1 MVRAG
6 DLVVEFDRQDQL
18 KNALD
23 RRVELNDLEQQ
34 IRKKQAEGGA
44 ARAKDDSELMQ
55 AESALGRAQLEILK
69 NEMLP
74 KIQAEKNTQAL
85 EEAQAKVKQLKTTYE
100 LKRKAAE
107 ADLRILQIRRDRA
120 ENAMHQAES
129 NADRMAIKSPI
140 GGMAVLRS
148 IWKSNNMA
156 EVQEGEEVRS
166 GMPIVD
172 VVNPASMRVRAKV
185 NQADI
190 GELKPGL
197 SVRIGLDAYP
207 DLSFTGRV
215 SQISPLAVT
224 STLSPKVRNFIALIA
239 VDGAH
244 PNLMPDLT
252 ASLDVETA
260 APARRAGRAARRAA
274 VRRRAGVRARAPRQR
289 RQRSDGHGGRHERA
303 RSSRD
308 VRARRWRSRRTQYSR
323 REPGLTMT
331 AGRRV
336 AAMLRTRPKSAIAV
350 LLLIGLGITA
360 TFVRARHHR
369 RARTCRCPRSRAG
382 SSSTRSRSAA
392 TSVPS
397 SRSCSPPPMQ
407 SGDLQIVKLAAN
419 GSIVKAGDV
428 VVVFDASTLQRTMQE
443 KQSELKQANAEIEQA
458 SAQARITQEQNATRV
473 DAFEVQHPARPA
485 RRQQG
490 RHGLAHRERAGQA
503 DAQGQR
509 AEAAGARG
517 QGHLRRDLERSG
529 PRRASSA
536 SARRPCSISSAPS
549 VASRTCSCGP
559 RPPGWSTC

>member
-1 MVRAG
+1 MSISRVRLGLIVAGVCVVSGAVAATLLARAPQDVPGHQREASSTVARRDFVKSVRLSGSVEAVEATTISTPRLAGQNNQSLVITSLVRPGTMVRAG

-34 IRKKQAEGGA
+34 IRKKQAEGNA
-44 ARAKDDSELMQ
+44 ARARDDSELMQ
-55 AESALGRAQLEILK
+55 AQSSLGRAQLEILK

-85 EEAQAKVKQLKTTYE
+85 EEAHAKVRQLKTTYD
-100 LKRKAAE
+100 LKRAAAD

-120 ENAMHQAES
+120 ENAMRQAES

-190 GELKPGL
+190 GVLKPGL

-224 STLSPKVRNFIALIA
+224 SALSPKVRNFIALIA

-252 ASLDVETA
+252 ASLDVEIERQ
-260 APARRAGRAARRAA
+260 PRALIVPRDALRFDGEQVLVRVRKGNDVADQTVTVGSMNAHEAVITSGLTDGAVIERNRAAT
-274 VRRRAGVRARAPRQR
+274 
-289 RQRSDGHGGRHERA
+289 A
-303 RSSRD
+303 RS
-308 VRARRWRSRRTQYSR
+308 
-323 REPGLTMT
+323 
-331 AGRRV
+331 
-336 AAMLRTRPKSAIAV
+336 
-350 LLLIGLGITA
+350 
-360 TFVRARHHR
+360 
-369 RARTCRCPRSRAG
+369 PR
-382 SSSTRSRSAA
+382 
-392 TSVPS
+392 
-397 SRSCSPPPMQ
+397 
-407 SGDLQIVKLAAN
+407 
-419 GSIVKAGDV
+419 
-428 VVVFDASTLQRTMQE
+428 
-443 KQSELKQANAEIEQA
+443 
-458 SAQARITQEQNATRV
+458 
-473 DAFEVQHPARPA
+473 
-485 RRQQG
+485 
-490 RHGLAHRERAGQA
+490 
-503 DAQGQR
+503 
-509 AEAAGARG
+509 
-517 QGHLRRDLERSG
+517 
-529 PRRASSA
+529 
-536 SARRPCSISSAPS
+536 
-549 VASRTCSCGP
+549 
-559 RPPGWSTC
+559 

>member
-1 MVRAG
+1 MSISRVRLGLIVAGVCVVSGAVAATLLARAPQDVPGHQREASSTVARRDFVKSVRLSGSVEAVEATTISTPRLAGQNNQSLVITSLVRPGTMVRAG

-34 IRKKQAEGGA
+34 IRKKQAEGNA
-44 ARAKDDSELMQ
+44 ARARDDSELMQ
-55 AESALGRAQLEILK
+55 AQSSLGRAQLEILK

-85 EEAQAKVKQLKTTYE
+85 EEAQAKVRQLKTTYD
-100 LKRKAAE
+100 LKRAAAD

-120 ENAMHQAES
+120 ENAMRQAES

-190 GELKPGL
+190 GVLKPGL

-224 STLSPKVRNFIALIA
+224 SALSPKVRNFIALIA

-252 ASLDVETA
+252 ASLDVEIERQ
-260 APARRAGRAARRAA
+260 PRALIVPRDALRFDGDQVLVRVRKGNDVADQTVTVVSMNAHEAVITSGLTDGAVIERNRAAT
-274 VRRRAGVRARAPRQR
+274 
-289 RQRSDGHGGRHERA
+289 A
-303 RSSRD
+303 RS
-308 VRARRWRSRRTQYSR
+308 
-323 REPGLTMT
+323 
-331 AGRRV
+331 
-336 AAMLRTRPKSAIAV
+336 
-350 LLLIGLGITA
+350 
-360 TFVRARHHR
+360 
-369 RARTCRCPRSRAG
+369 PR
-382 SSSTRSRSAA
+382 
-392 TSVPS
+392 
-397 SRSCSPPPMQ
+397 
-407 SGDLQIVKLAAN
+407 
-419 GSIVKAGDV
+419 
-428 VVVFDASTLQRTMQE
+428 
-443 KQSELKQANAEIEQA
+443 
-458 SAQARITQEQNATRV
+458 
-473 DAFEVQHPARPA
+473 
-485 RRQQG
+485 
-490 RHGLAHRERAGQA
+490 
-503 DAQGQR
+503 
-509 AEAAGARG
+509 
-517 QGHLRRDLERSG
+517 
-529 PRRASSA
+529 
-536 SARRPCSISSAPS
+536 
-549 VASRTCSCGP
+549 
-559 RPPGWSTC
+559 

>member
-1 MVRAG
+1 MSISRVRLGLIVAGVCVVSGVVAATLLARAPQDVPGRQREASSTVTRRDFVKSVRLSGSVEAVEATTISTPRLAGQNNQSLVITSLVRPGTMVRAG

-34 IRKKQAEGGA
+34 IRKKQAEGNA

-55 AESALGRAQLEILK
+55 AQSSLGRAQLEILK

-85 EEAQAKVKQLKTTYE
+85 EEAQAKVRQLKTTYD
-100 LKRKAAE
+100 LKRAAAD

-120 ENAMHQAES
+120 ENAMRQAES

-190 GELKPGL
+190 GVLKPGL

-224 STLSPKVRNFIALIA
+224 SALSPKVRNFIALIA

-252 ASLDVETA
+252 ASLDVEIERQ
-260 APARRAGRAARRAA
+260 PRALIVPRDALRFDGEQVLVRVRKGNDVADQTVTVGSMNAHEAVITSGLTDGAVIERNRAAT
-274 VRRRAGVRARAPRQR
+274 
-289 RQRSDGHGGRHERA
+289 A
-303 RSSRD
+303 RS
-308 VRARRWRSRRTQYSR
+308 
-323 REPGLTMT
+323 
-331 AGRRV
+331 
-336 AAMLRTRPKSAIAV
+336 
-350 LLLIGLGITA
+350 
-360 TFVRARHHR
+360 
-369 RARTCRCPRSRAG
+369 PR
-382 SSSTRSRSAA
+382 
-392 TSVPS
+392 
-397 SRSCSPPPMQ
+397 
-407 SGDLQIVKLAAN
+407 
-419 GSIVKAGDV
+419 
-428 VVVFDASTLQRTMQE
+428 
-443 KQSELKQANAEIEQA
+443 
-458 SAQARITQEQNATRV
+458 
-473 DAFEVQHPARPA
+473 
-485 RRQQG
+485 
-490 RHGLAHRERAGQA
+490 
-503 DAQGQR
+503 
-509 AEAAGARG
+509 
-517 QGHLRRDLERSG
+517 
-529 PRRASSA
+529 
-536 SARRPCSISSAPS
+536 
-549 VASRTCSCGP
+549 
-559 RPPGWSTC
+559 